1 MKGGNGDV
9 SRPLF
14 KAERWLMNLSDDDKK
29 WFETVMDRGSA
40 GYALP
45 MKPILMR
52 GCKSTVRRSKL
63 WKPTLLTEFHKWAS
77 PTELRIQSHA
87 QAIRAID
94 LELENVKERVSKLE
108 PKQ

>member
-1 MKGGNGDV
+1 
-9 SRPLF
+9 
-14 KAERWLMNLSDDDKK
+14 MNLNDDDKK
-29 WFETVMDRGSA
+29 WIDQRLEKLET
-40 GYALP
+40 
-45 MKPILMR
+45 
-52 GCKSTVRRSKL
+52 
-63 WKPTLLTEFHKWAS
+63 TLLTEFHKWAS

>member
-1 MKGGNGDV
+1 
-9 SRPLF
+9 
-14 KAERWLMNLSDDDKK
+14 MNLNDEDKK
-29 WFETVMDRGSA
+29 WIDQRLEKLET
-40 GYALP
+40 
-45 MKPILMR
+45 
-52 GCKSTVRRSKL
+52 
-63 WKPTLLTEFHKWAS
+63 TLLTEFHKWAS